1 MVESGSVVDRSDA
14 RGSRTISLAHA
25 AAYALAVLTLL
36 STLVVVIAH
45 LGDRYQ
51 IDHVAGSWIGLAR
64 YLNAGTFYPE
74 LYDGSSFGGTR
85 FMPLYF
91 ALHSVLARA
100 TGDYVLAGKALSFVI
115 LISVIALAFVILR
128 RYGVPRSFALLLASL
143 VLLTGPGFHAATSIR
158 ADGLATL
165 LGLAAVA
172 LVAHRGPGYAFPA
185 SFLAGAAT
193 FTKISALWAPA
204 AIALWLFLYHRR
216 SLAAFAAGFAGT
228 LLAFGLV
235 AQVASHG
242 RFLENV
248 GTLAFSG
255 VDRQYAVQKS
265 SLYTLAILLAEAPV
279 VWALIPF
286 VLASWVVGIRERRLT
301 IYHFSWLASVVILLV
316 VMADRGTGINQFVEP
331 IVLSSILLGTTW
343 RADPSGAW
351 TPSAIVLVIALL
363 WTGVT
368 SYALHLRAETQDV
381 VVPLVRG
388 TDLPHPNI
396 DTVLARLGDGSR
408 VLAEDPS
415 IPVAQ
420 GDLPVVLDA
429 WMLPKIEARHPDQVA
444 DLAGRIEAAEFD
456 YIVLLYRFESTDPD
470 FNGWYGAHFGRTVM
484 SAIRERYRWFGEADG
499 FQLYVPA

>member
-100 TGDYVLAGKALSFVI
+100 TVDYVLAGKALS
-115 LISVIALAFVILR
+115 FVILR

-216 SLAAFAAGFAGT
+216 SLAAFAAGF
-228 LLAFGLV
+228 
-235 AQVASHG
+235 
-242 RFLENV
+242 
-248 GTLAFSG
+248 
-255 VDRQYAVQKS
+255 
-265 SLYTLAILLAEAPV
+265 
-279 VWALIPF
+279 
-286 VLASWVVGIRERRLT
+286 
-301 IYHFSWLASVVILLV
+301 
-316 VMADRGTGINQFVEP
+316 
-331 IVLSSILLGTTW
+331 
-343 RADPSGAW
+343 
-351 TPSAIVLVIALL
+351 
-363 WTGVT
+363 
-368 SYALHLRAETQDV
+368 
-381 VVPLVRG
+381 
-388 TDLPHPNI
+388 
-396 DTVLARLGDGSR
+396 
-408 VLAEDPS
+408 
-415 IPVAQ
+415 
-420 GDLPVVLDA
+420 
-429 WMLPKIEARHPDQVA
+429 
-444 DLAGRIEAAEFD
+444 
-456 YIVLLYRFESTDPD
+456 
-470 FNGWYGAHFGRTVM
+470 
-484 SAIRERYRWFGEADG
+484 
-499 FQLYVPA
+499 